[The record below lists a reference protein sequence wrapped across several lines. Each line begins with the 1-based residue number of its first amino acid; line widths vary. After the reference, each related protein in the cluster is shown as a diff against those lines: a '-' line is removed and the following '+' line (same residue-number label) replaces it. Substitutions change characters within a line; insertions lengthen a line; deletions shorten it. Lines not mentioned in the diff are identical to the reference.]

1 MFIALLI
8 SAQPLW
14 AAKVS
19 DDLKTKFQL
28 AGLSAE
34 SMTNFSLAIEGH
46 QISEMELMRYGN
58 IFIAASRDNLPLEL
72 LSERFAQGLLKGV
85 PDNRL
90 QNALLVLKD
99 NTHWWKNIMEKHV
112 AKAEMRKNDRAL
124 QASYRMM
131 DASLRSGIGKDEIEK
146 IIGQQ
151 QVTLTQIS
159 AVLELAMELK
169 ISGVPTQSLVQLCR
183 ESLKAGLT
191 SQELDQI
198 AQKLEDSLQKERQ
211 LDEEFFS
218 QFESAIAREFDFS
231 VDISVD
237 ILDEVSKISE
247 GFSMEAI
254 QELNENIVDGVIN
267 GTDFNGNIDIPI
279 IDSLEDINSAV
290 DDIDIKN
297 ESVLP
302 DIGF

>member
-218 QFESAIAREFDFS
+218 QFESAIAREFD
-231 VDISVD
+231 
-237 ILDEVSKISE
+237 
-247 GFSMEAI
+247 
-254 QELNENIVDGVIN
+254 
-267 GTDFNGNIDIPI
+267 
-279 IDSLEDINSAV
+279 
-290 DDIDIKN
+290 
-297 ESVLP
+297 
-302 DIGF
+302 